1 MTIEQARLIAE
12 DRGLDLVEVAPG
24 AKPPVV
30 KIIDYGKYKYEEQKK
45 KNEAKKKQVVVQLK
59 EIQFRPNI
67 ETHDLGVKVK
77 RAEKI
82 LAQGDKIKLVM
93 QFRGRKWRIRTKD
106 LKSSEESLVRL
117 KNTGRWL
124 SHR

>member
-77 RAEKI
+77 RAEKF

-93 QFRGRKWRIRTKD
+93 QFRGRETAYKD
-106 LKSSEESLVRL
+106 QGLEKFRGIIVRS